1 MDKFK
6 LDFGERLENG
16 TYDVS
21 ATNQSLFSSIIQ
33 AGEFVGSLSA
43 AFVGDF
49 LGRRGSLQTAV
60 VISSVGAILQIIVAG
75 SVPLLVVGR
84 LVLGIGIGI
93 VSNCAPLYLS
103 EIPHASVRG
112 SVVAGWQLL
121 LAIGQVCL
129 SRLVLSFS

>member
-6 LDFGERLENG
+6 LDFGEPNAQG
-16 TYDVS
+16 VYDVS